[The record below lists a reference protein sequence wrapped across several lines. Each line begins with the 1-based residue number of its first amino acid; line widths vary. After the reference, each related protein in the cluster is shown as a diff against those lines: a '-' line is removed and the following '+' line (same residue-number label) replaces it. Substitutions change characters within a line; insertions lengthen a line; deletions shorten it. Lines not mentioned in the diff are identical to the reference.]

1 MKTLRKLPNS
11 EDIMKEASSKLEK
24 VKRERDIESIIFAKY
39 EKYQKHLSLFE
50 QKLSNSIFSQKLN
63 INQKTFFK
71 IYSFLEKFSKE
82 EQISINDFPK
92 IFDKKDEENENNSMN
107 KVMILEK
114 ENEKIVKDYHIIK
127 KENEVLKSD
136 NEELKK
142 INNKLNIQYVQL
154 NIKIEAEEKNKKLYD
169 EQINKFKNNIYILE
183 SKLKENNKII
193 EELRKKLKNYEEKIK
208 LSLEKAISDKNFM
221 NFYKNSN
228 IKNKKVNFMYLIK
241 SKQLNN

>member
-1 MKTLRKLPNS
+1 MKN
-11 EDIMKEASSKLEK
+11 
-24 VKRERDIESIIFAKY
+24 
-39 EKYQKHLSLFE
+39 
-50 QKLSNSIFSQKLN
+50 
-63 INQKTFFK
+63 
-71 IYSFLEKFSKE
+71 
-82 EQISINDFPK
+82 
-92 IFDKKDEENENNSMN
+92 
-107 KVMILEK
+107 
-114 ENEKIVKDYHIIK
+114 
-127 KENEVLKSD
+127 D

-228 IKNKKVNFMYLIK
+228 IKNKKVNFI
-241 SKQLNN
+241 